1 MSIEVKNLTHVYS
14 QNTIFESTAIED
26 VSFSVGPHDFIGII
40 GHTGSGKSTMIQ
52 HLNRLL
58 TPTSG
63 TVIVNGID
71 ISDKKNVTMKD
82 ICKRVG
88 IVFQYPEYQL
98 FEDTVYKD
106 VCFGPKNIGYDEEK
120 MNLLVKQSIELVGLD
135 YEEVKDKS
143 PFELSGGQK
152 RRVAIAGVL
161 AMKPQILILDEPA
174 SGLDPM
180 GRKEI
185 FDSIKNMNKEVGIC
199 ILLVSHS
206 MDDIAQYADKVM
218 VFSEGKLVMYAPP
231 EEVFADSGFLRDMSL
246 DVPQGKQVLEM
257 LKEHGIDIDTTPF
270 TTSGA
275 ASEILNRFRK

>member
-1 MSIEVKNLTHVYS
+1 MSIEVKNLSHIYS
-14 QNTIFESTAIED
+14 QNTIFEATAIQD
-26 VSFSVGPHDFIGII
+26 VSFDVGPHDFIGII

-58 TPTSG
+58 TPTKG

-71 ISDKKNVTMKD
+71 ISDKKNVSMKE

-106 VCFGPKNIGYDEEK
+106 VCFGPKNIGYDENK
-120 MNLLVKQSIELVGLD
+120 MNLLVKQSIELVGLNYD
-135 YEEVKDKS
+135 EVKDKS

-180 GRKEI
+180 GREEI
-185 FDSIKNMNKEVGIC
+185 FNSIKVMNKEVGIC
-199 ILLVSHS
+199 ILLVSHN
-206 MDDIAQYADKVM
+206 MDDVAQYADKVM
-218 VFSEGKLVMYAPP
+218 VFSKGKLVMYAPP
-231 EEVFADSGFLRDMSL
+231 KEVFKDSKFLRDMSL

-257 LKEHGIDIDTTPF
+257 LKARGIDIDTTPF
-270 TTSGA
+270 TTRDA
-275 ASEILNRFRK
+275 ASQILNRFKK